1 MQLMEDMTQKPYV
14 NKDQIYVGGLSMGGM
29 GTFEILYRKP
39 DLFAAAIAICGGGN
53 PNTAKLFAKKVPMSI
68 YHGAKDDVVKPQLS
82 LTMVNAILEAGGT
95 PNFTLYAKDN
105 HNSWDSTFA
114 ETELLSWLFSNTK
127 FKNE

>member
-1 MQLMEDMTQKPYV
+1 MELTLSRPGCAEPDQLYGFFD
-14 NKDQIYVGGLSMGGM
+14 
-29 GTFEILYRKP
+29 
-39 DLFAAAIAICGGGN
+39 
-53 PNTAKLFAKKVPMSI
+53 AKLFAKKVPMSI

-82 LTMVNAILEAGGT
+82 LAMVNAILEAGGT

-127 FKNE
+127 LKNE